1 MALIASADYV
11 FGFNGQDGSLRVG
24 GLDISFALAAGAG
37 ALSFLSPCV
46 LPLVPAYL
54 CFVAGT
60 SLDQV
65 AAARGGTVIAGAGG
79 EAVIARGGGESSAAL
94 TRRVARYALA
104 FVLGFSTVFVALGAT
119 ASAVSALLF
128 DHLAVISQVAGAV
141 IVVFGL
147 HYMGL
152 FRIKLLNREARFQVG
167 KSPVGLVGA
176 YAVGLAFAFG
186 WTPCI
191 GPILATILT
200 VAASTDSVGYGV
212 SLLSVYALGL
222 GIPFMAA
229 ALAVG
234 PFMRFLSRFRRHIHK
249 VEIGV
254 GALLVA
260 TGLLIFFN
268 RLSDLSYYLI
278 EVFPVLA
285 EIG

>member
-1 MALIASADYV
+1 ME
-11 FGFNGQDGSLRVG
+11 GF
-24 GLDISFALAAGAG
+24 DISFALAAGAG

-54 CFVAGT
+54 CFIAGT
-60 SLDQV
+60 SLDEV
-65 AAARGGTVIAGAGG
+65 AGVRGGAVMAGAGG
-79 EAVIARGGGESSAAL
+79 GVVVADGGAAAVGV
-94 TRRVARYALA
+94 TRRVAIYALA
-104 FVLGFSTVFVALGAT
+104 FVLGFSTVFVSLGAT

-128 DHLAVISQVAGAV
+128 DHLDVISQVAGVV

-167 KSPVGLVGA
+167 RVPGGLFGA

-200 VAASTDSVGYGV
+200 IAAGTDSVGYGA
-212 SLLSVYALGL
+212 SLLTVYALGL

-234 PFMRFLSRFRRHIHK
+234 PFMGFLSRFRRHLHK

-260 TGLLIFFN
+260 TGFMIFFN

-278 EVFPVLA
+278 EVFPALA

>member
-1 MALIASADYV
+1 ME
-11 FGFNGQDGSLRVG
+11 GF
-24 GLDISFALAAGAG
+24 DISFAHAAGAG

-60 SLDQV
+60 SLDEV
-65 AAARGGTVIAGAGG
+65 AGVRGGAVMAGAGG
-79 EAVIARGGGESSAAL
+79 GVVVADGGAAAVGV
-94 TRRVARYALA
+94 TRRVAIYALA
-104 FVLGFSTVFVALGAT
+104 FVLGFSTVFVSLGAT
-119 ASAVSALLF
+119 ASAVSAFLF
-128 DHLAVISQVAGAV
+128 DYMRELGWVAGAV

-167 KSPVGLVGA
+167 RVPGGLFGA

-191 GPILATILT
+191 GPILVTILT
-200 VAASTDSVGYGV
+200 IAAGTDSVGYGV
-212 SLLSVYALGL
+212 SLLAVYALGL

-234 PFMRFLSRFRRHIHK
+234 PFMGFLSRFRRHLHK

-260 TGLLIFFN
+260 TGFMIFFN

>member
-1 MALIASADYV
+1 MA
-11 FGFNGQDGSLRVG
+11 GF
-24 GLDISFALAAGAG
+24 DISFALAAGAG

-60 SLDQV
+60 SLEQL
-65 AAARGGTVIAGAGG
+65 AAARGGVVVAGAGG
-79 EAVIARGGGESSAAL
+79 GAVIAEGGGGGAAAGL
-94 TRRVARYALA
+94 TRRVAFYALA

-119 ASAVSALLF
+119 ASAVSAFLF
-128 DHLAVISQVAGAV
+128 DYMRELGWVAGAV
-141 IVVFGL
+141 IVIFGL

-152 FRIKLLNREARFQVG
+152 FRIKLLNREARFQVAAVPG
-167 KSPVGLVGA
+167 GLVGA

-200 VAASTDSVGYGV
+200 IAASTDSVGYGA
-212 SLLSVYALGL
+212 SLLTVYALGL

-234 PFMRFLSRFRRHIHK
+234 PFMGFLSRFRRHLHK

-260 TGLLIFFN
+260 TGLMIFFN

-278 EVFPVLA
+278 EIFPVLA

>member
-1 MALIASADYV
+1 ME
-11 FGFNGQDGSLRVG
+11 GF
-24 GLDISFALAAGAG
+24 DISFALAAGAG

-54 CFVAGT
+54 CFIAGT
-60 SLDQV
+60 SLDEV
-65 AAARGGTVIAGAGG
+65 AGVRGGVVMAGAGG
-79 EAVIARGGGESSAAL
+79 GTIVAEGGAASAAV
-94 TRRVARYALA
+94 TRRVAIYALA
-104 FVLGFSTVFVALGAT
+104 FVLGFSTVFVSLGAT
-119 ASAVSALLF
+119 ASAVSAFLF
-128 DHLAVISQVAGAV
+128 DYMRELGWIAGVV

-152 FRIKLLNREARFQVG
+152 FRIKLLNREARFQMSKVPG
-167 KSPVGLVGA
+167 GLFGA

-200 VAASTDSVGYGV
+200 IAAGSDSVGYGV
-212 SLLSVYALGL
+212 SLLAVYALGL
-222 GIPFMAA
+222 GLPFMAA

-234 PFMRFLSRFRRHIHK
+234 PFMGFLSRFRRHLHK

-268 RLSDLSYYLI
+268 RLSDLSFYLI
-278 EVFPVLA
+278 EVFPVLG